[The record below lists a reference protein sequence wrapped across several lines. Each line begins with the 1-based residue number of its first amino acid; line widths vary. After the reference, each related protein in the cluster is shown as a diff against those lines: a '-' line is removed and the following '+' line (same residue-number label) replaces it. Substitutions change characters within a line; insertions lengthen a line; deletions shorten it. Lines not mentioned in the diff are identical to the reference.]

1 MSYSVITFG
10 GKGGDQFPMN
20 APLKSIGLRGGKY
33 VDQIQ
38 INGNSYGGGGGAEVP
53 TITLSEG
60 EFINKVDIRSGSYID
75 YLKLTTNKGQ
85 TIEIGGGGGTPSSIH
100 GKIIALSGRSGK
112 YVDNLQ
118 FLISNE

>member
-10 GKGGDQFPMN
+10 GNGGDQFPMN
-20 APLKSIGLRGGKY
+20 APIKSIGLRGGKY

-38 INGNSYGGGGGAEVP
+38 INGNSYGGSGGTKVP

-85 TIEIGGGGGTPSSIH
+85 TIEIGGGGGNASSIH
-100 GKIIALSGRSGK
+100 GKIVSISGRAAK

-118 FLISNE
+118 FLVSN